1 MIEHEEKMCLNMLF
15 IVFNIIVAYIAVK
28 IYPFLKINVQVHRYT
43 TKERWSDI
51 HVPGLYSGH
60 DTVIHVYIIIYIVYI
75 YYSKILLGVGD
86 KILKRVK

>member
-15 IVFNIIVAYIAVK
+15 IVFNINVAYIAVK
-28 IYPFLKINVQVHRYT
+28 IYPFLKLNVQVHRYT
-43 TKERWSDI
+43 TREKWSDI
-51 HVPGLYSGH
+51 HVQGLYSGH

-75 YYSKILLGVGD
+75 YYSKILLGD

>member
-15 IVFNIIVAYIAVK
+15 IVFNIIVAYVAVK
-28 IYPFLKINVQVHRYT
+28 IYQFLKINVQVHRYT
-43 TKERWSDI
+43 TKEKWSDI

-60 DTVIHVYIIIYIVYI
+60 DTVIHVYIVYI
-75 YYSKILLGVGD
+75 YYSKILLGD

>member
-28 IYPFLKINVQVHRYT
+28 IYPFLKLNVQVHRYT
-43 TKERWSDI
+43 TKEKWSDI
-51 HVPGLYSGH
+51 H

-75 YYSKILLGVGD
+75 YYSKILLGD

>member
-15 IVFNIIVAYIAVK
+15 IVFNIIVAIIAVK
-28 IYPFLKINVQVHRYT
+28 IYPFLKLNVQVHRYT
-43 TKERWSDI
+43 TKEKWSDI

-75 YYSKILLGVGD
+75 YYSKILLGD

>member
-28 IYPFLKINVQVHRYT
+28 IYPFLKLNVQVHRYT
-43 TKERWSDI
+43 TKEKWSDI

-75 YYSKILLGVGD
+75 YYSKILLGD

>member
-1 MIEHEEKMCLNMLF
+1 MIEHEEKMCLNMVF

-28 IYPFLKINVQVHRYT
+28 IYPFLKLNVQVHRYT
-43 TKERWSDI
+43 TREKWSDI

-75 YYSKILLGVGD
+75 YYSKILLGD